1 MRTEHPT
8 DTEESDRVADENSDP
23 VASKHLQTLRLFK
36 RRADELFSCGLAQRE
51 DALKLGQQLHMNL
64 VLNKTTGETSVRD
77 LRQVIPPK
85 EQVAYALTLIRPL
98 TLSKKGDRLA
108 WRTVMTALDFFCP
121 PEDAVNKERIGELRE
136 GWSKYP
142 VRRMRIMQAPIDPDA
157 PGPRIDAWDNEIAR
171 KFLYGDLVHGD
182 DNAELLEALGDDQ
195 VVFSAGAMASDGFIL
210 MNNTYEVMHC
220 LRPDIAPEHAHF
232 SRTTVTQQDG

>member
-8 DTEESDRVADENSDP
+8 DIEECDRVADENSDP

-64 VLNKTTGETSVRD
+64 VLDKTTGETSVRD

-98 TLSKKGDRLA
+98 T
-108 WRTVMTALDFFCP
+108 
-121 PEDAVNKERIGELRE
+121 
-136 GWSKYP
+136 
-142 VRRMRIMQAPIDPDA
+142 
-157 PGPRIDAWDNEIAR
+157 
-171 KFLYGDLVHGD
+171 
-182 DNAELLEALGDDQ
+182 
-195 VVFSAGAMASDGFIL
+195 
-210 MNNTYEVMHC
+210 
-220 LRPDIAPEHAHF
+220 
-232 SRTTVTQQDG
+232 

>member
-1 MRTEHPT
+1 M
-8 DTEESDRVADENSDP
+8 DDEASDP
-23 VASKHLQTLRLFK
+23 LLNKHIQTLRLFK
-36 RRADELFSCGLAQRE
+36 RRADEVFSCGLARRD
-51 DALKLGQQLHMNL
+51 DASKLGQQLHMNF
-64 VLNKTTGETSVRD
+64 VTDKTTGESSLHD
-77 LRQVIPPK
+77 IRQVIPPK

-108 WRTVMTALDFFCP
+108 WANILASLAFSCP
-121 PEDAVNKERIGELRE
+121 SEDAVNMQRITELRE
-136 GWSKYP
+136 GWKNYP
-142 VRRMRIMQAPIDPDA
+142 ARRMRIMQEPIDPDA

-210 MNNTYEVMHC
+210 INNTYEVMHC
-220 LRPDIAPEHAHF
+220 LRPDIAPEHAYF
-232 SRTTVTQQDG
+232 SRTLVTQEHPQST